1 MVTLFKCN
9 SVEDA
14 IARPNDC
21 LLFTWANRS
30 VHGLGRWI
38 SSRNRTH
45 EFHLAKN
52 RRERVKLV
60 SKMGLKKWN
69 TDFLLEYYDRENWT
83 TLTFRT
89 LRSFQEF
96 FTDTTPQVVFLNFS
110 YWCLG
115 NIFVNG
121 KQKAMSNSTDAN
133 FRLKGSRPV
142 LFYIITGLPV
152 AQLSFKMGL
161 VFPSGTNRTLA
172 CSARAQDIRVCME

>member
-9 SVEDA
+9 RIEDA

-96 FTDTTPQVVFLNFS
+96 FTDTTPQVVFLNFT
-110 YWCLG
+110 YWFLG

-121 KQKAMSNSTDAN
+121 KQKAMSNSTEAN
-133 FRLKGSRPV
+133 FRLKAFETPFYFILLLGCLWRSSV
-142 LFYIITGLPV
+142 LKWAWCFLLAQIGLW
-152 AQLSFKMGL
+152 
-161 VFPSGTNRTLA
+161 
-172 CSARAQDIRVCME
+172 RVQRVRKI

>member
-1 MVTLFKCN
+1 MQLQ
-9 SVEDA
+9 E
-14 IARPNDC
+14 PNDC

-45 EFHLAKN
+45 EFHLPKN
-52 RRERVKLV
+52 RLERVKLV

-69 TDFLLEYYDRENWT
+69 TDFLLEHYDRKNWT

-89 LRSFQEF
+89 LCSFQEF

-133 FRLKGSRPV
+133 FRLKAFETPFYFILLLGCLWHSQV
-142 LFYIITGLPV
+142 LNGLR
-152 AQLSFKMGL
+152 FR
-161 VFPSGTNRTLA
+161 SGTNRTLA
-172 CSARAQDIRVCME
+172 RSARVQDIRVCVE

>member
-1 MVTLFKCN
+1 MICTWYLAWIPLVIFQNCLKFHLRYLCQISLQIMLLPIQIWQIWLFLCGKKPIWNKMVTLFKCN

-21 LLFTWANRS
+21 LLFAWANRS

-89 LRSFQEF
+89 L
-96 FTDTTPQVVFLNFS
+96 
-110 YWCLG
+110 C
-115 NIFVNG
+115 
-121 KQKAMSNSTDAN
+121 
-133 FRLKGSRPV
+133 
-142 LFYIITGLPV
+142 
-152 AQLSFKMGL
+152 SFKGI
-161 VFPSGTNRTLA
+161 FHRHDPTS
-172 CSARAQDIRVCME
+172 RVP